1 MYIWFPLYLPYSFC
15 LTLNSPLDLKI
26 SQNGCLC
33 CFAWRTGD
41 TSAYS
46 SLVLSLFRTLLDLLL
61 RCSASS
67 GLSFVNVYRK
77 KSLKRFP
84 ATFLSRFQVVF
95 IYFLLCLFQ
104 LPLAL
109 YSIWYTHTYIS
120 VINTGSVYR
129 SVRLMVL
136 VSLGKLVEFLFAAF
150 LVAL

>member
-1 MYIWFPLYLPYSFC
+1 MYFICTWREIHTAAYSFLYTIYPVLYIGFSQYLPYLFC
-15 LTLNSPLDLKI
+15 FILNSPLDLKI

-41 TSAYS
+41 TFAYS
-46 SLVLSLFRTLLDLLL
+46 SLVLFLFRSFLDLWL
-61 RCSASS
+61 RCSSSS

-77 KSLKRFP
+77 NSLNRFP

-109 YSIWYTHTYIS
+109 YAIWFTHTYI
-120 VINTGSVYR
+120 YQ
-129 SVRLMVL
+129 L
-136 VSLGKLVEFLFAAF
+136 
-150 LVAL
+150 